1 MNCYA
6 VVLDTVSIQ
15 KYIFSSGKLKDN
27 IGASHLVKE
36 ALESY
41 LEGALKALFSNYKEY
56 FYCWKENPDKI
67 LMKEDPSSPF
77 EVGYIGG
84 GNALLFFRDNIKA
97 NAFIK
102 KWTTRLLVKAPGL
115 VSAVAGMEF
124 DLDNFK
130 LSKEN
135 LFEKLQENKNRCIP
149 QTVIPRHGIT
159 AECSRSGYSM
169 EAWNDSPLEDEKGY
183 VSSVVMAKIH
193 GLEEANK
200 KIRDEF
206 KDVLEFEKKEY
217 CFPHQLED
225 LGHLK
230 GEDSHIAVV
239 HIDGNGMAAV
249 FKKANSLPEIRKLS
263 IVVKEITHES
273 LKKTIKEKIVGDF
286 ERIIK
291 ALGFKDEKEEN
302 LPKVKN
308 TKKPYIPIRPII
320 IGGDDI
326 TFVCNG
332 KLGIYLAKCFLQK
345 FEELAKENEK
355 LNKLKNSLEFEPL
368 SACAGIAITKSK
380 FPFYRGYELAEQLCR
395 SAKLKRKESGNRG
408 SWLDFHIA
416 YGGFSGTLKE
426 IRESHY
432 KAIKGDLLY
441 RPYYLA
447 EDNGYNFDAFVA
459 AAKKLLED
467 FPQSKIME
475 LREVLTLPESAADA
489 FVYEMEAQGRK
500 LPIIPGGISYHSD
513 LWKGGETP
521 YFDMIELISF
531 YPDFEIKPWGGNQ
544 KWKI

>member
-27 IGASHLVKE
+27 IGASYLVKQ

-41 LEGALKALFSNYKEY
+41 LEDALKALFSNYKEY
-56 FYCWKENPDKI
+56 FYCWENQPDKI
-67 LMKEDPSSPF
+67 LMKENPSAPF

-84 GNALLFFRDNIKA
+84 GNALLLFRDKIKA
-97 NAFIK
+97 DEFIK
-102 KWTTRLLVKAPGL
+102 EWTSGLLLKAPGL
-115 VSAVAGMEF
+115 TCAAAGMEF

-135 LFEKLQENKNRCIP
+135 LFEKLQENKNRRIP

-183 VSSVVMAKIH
+183 VSSVIMAKIH

-206 KDVLEFEKKEY
+206 KDILQLGKKEY

-230 GEDSHIAVV
+230 GKDSHIAVV
-239 HIDGNGMAAV
+239 HIDGNDMANIFQNV
-249 FKKANSLPEIRKLS
+249 NTLPEIRRLS
-263 IVVKEITHES
+263 KAVKKITHES
-273 LKKTIKEKIVGDF
+273 LERTIDEKIVKDF
-286 ERIIK
+286 KRIMK
-291 ALGFKDEKEEN
+291 ALGFEKEEN
-302 LPKVKN
+302 YPKANNKN
-308 TKKPYIPIRPII
+308 ILYLPIRPII

-332 KLGIYLAKCFLQK
+332 KLGIYLAKCFLKK
-345 FEELAKENEK
+345 FEELAKENED
-355 LNKLKNSLEFEPL
+355 LIKLKNSLGFKPL
-368 SACAGIAITKSK
+368 SACAGIAITKAK
-380 FPFYRGYELAEQLCR
+380 FPFYRGYELAEQLCH
-395 SAKLKRKESGNRG
+395 SAKLKRKEKEPKG

-416 YGGFSGTLKE
+416 YGGFSGTLAE

-432 KAIKGDLLY
+432 KAIKGNLLY

-447 EDNGYNFDAFVA
+447 QDNGYNFDAFVA
-459 AAKKLLED
+459 AAKKLLKD

-500 LPIIPGGISYHSD
+500 LPIIPDGISYHSD
-513 LWKGGETP
+513 PWTGGETP
-521 YFDMIELISF
+521 YFDIIELIDF
-531 YPDFEIKPWGGNQ
+531 YPDFELKPGGGNQ
-544 KWKI
+544 E

>member
-41 LEGALKALFSNYKEY
+41 LEDALNALFSNYKEY
-56 FYCWKENPDKI
+56 FYCWKEDPDKI
-67 LMKEDPSSPF
+67 LMKENPSAPF

-84 GNALLFFRDNIKA
+84 GNALLFFRDNINA

-102 KWTTRLLVKAPGL
+102 EWTTSLLVKAPGL
-115 VSAVAGMEF
+115 TTSVAVMEF
-124 DLDNFK
+124 DLDNFN
-130 LSKEN
+130 LSKRN
-135 LFEKLQENKNRCIP
+135 SFEKLLENKNRFIP

-169 EAWNDSPLEDEKGY
+169 EAWNDSPLEDEEGY
-183 VSSVVMAKIH
+183 VSTVIMAKIH

-200 KIRDEF
+200 KIQDDF
-206 KDVLEFEKKEY
+206 KDILKFEKKEY
-217 CFPHQLED
+217 CFPHQLEN

-239 HIDGNGMAAV
+239 HIDGNGMAEV
-249 FKKANSLPEIRKLS
+249 FKKAKSVPEIRRLS
-263 IVVKEITHES
+263 IAVKKTTYES
-273 LKKTIKEKIVGDF
+273 LKKIIEEKIVKDF
-286 ERIIK
+286 ERIMK

-302 LPKVKN
+302 FPKVKN
-308 TKKPYIPIRPII
+308 TNKLYIPIRPII

-345 FEELAKENEK
+345 FEELAEKNEE
-355 LNKLKNSLEFEPL
+355 LNKLKNNLEFEPL
-368 SACAGIAITKSK
+368 SACAGIAITKTK

-395 SAKLKRKESGNRG
+395 SAKLKSKEPGNRG

-416 YGGFSGTLKE
+416 FGGFSGTLEE
-426 IRESHY
+426 IKESHY
-432 KAIKGDLLY
+432 KAIKGNLLY
-441 RPYYLA
+441 RPYHVG
-447 EDNGYNFDAFVA
+447 EDKLYNFDSFVDA
-459 AAKKLLED
+459 TKKLLED

-475 LREVLTLPESAADA
+475 LREVLTLPESAAEA

-513 LWKGGETP
+513 LWKGSETP
-521 YFDMIELISF
+521 YFDIIELINF
-531 YPDFEIKPWGGNQ
+531 YPDFELKPKGGNQ
-544 KWKI
+544 K